1 MPRGQKR
8 DSKGRFA
15 YQGMLSKQQLDCI
28 AYMVYGNEQSPTK
41 IAKEIGVSRA
51 SIYNWLTYPVFL
63 EELKKQKLAYTNAM
77 GTKALKVIED
87 LMTCKDKRTALKAA
101 LEVLRA
107 CGEFRQELEVNTNQ
121 EIIITLAGDEDMGVD

>member
-28 AYMVYGNEQSPTK
+28 AHMAYGNDQSPTK
-41 IAKEIGVSRA
+41 IAKEIGCSRVT
-51 SIYNWLTYPVFL
+51 IYNWLTNDDFVA
-63 EELKKQKLAYTNAM
+63 ELKKQKKAYKEGMASA
-77 GTKALKVIED
+77 ALKVIED
-87 LMTCKDKRTALKAA
+87 LMTCGDKRVALKAA